1 MNEKII
7 SSLYEIEEKAELVVM
22 DYKEQEVQIKKEY
35 ETKKNELVNNIE
47 IQTQN
52 EIDKRKEQIDKKNL
66 LEIKKI
72 ENEYKNYLNEIL
84 DKYQNKKDE
93 MIQIVFERIINYD

>member
-7 SSLYEIEEKAELVVM
+7 SSLYEIEEKAEQVVM

-47 IQTQN
+47 CTGQA
-52 EIDKRKEQIDKKNL
+52 
-66 LEIKKI
+66 
-72 ENEYKNYLNEIL
+72 
-84 DKYQNKKDE
+84 
-93 MIQIVFERIINYD
+93 FW

>member
-7 SSLYEIEEKAELVVM
+7 SSLYEIEEKAEQVVM

-52 EIDKRKEQIDKKNL
+52 EIDKRKEYAY
-66 LEIKKI
+66 I
-72 ENEYKNYLNEIL
+72 ENE
-84 DKYQNKKDE
+84 
-93 MIQIVFERIINYD
+93 

>member
-7 SSLYEIEEKAELVVM
+7 SSLYEIEEKAEQVVM

-72 ENEYKNYLNEIL
+72 ENEYKNYLNE
-84 DKYQNKKDE
+84 KDE

>member
-1 MNEKII
+1 MKR
-7 SSLYEIEEKAELVVM
+7 
-22 DYKEQEVQIKKEY
+22 
-35 ETKKNELVNNIE
+35 KKNELVNNIE

>member
-7 SSLYEIEEKAELVVM
+7 SSLYEIEEKAEQVVM
-22 DYKEQEVQIKKEY
+22 DYKEQEVQIRKEY